1 MVNTKIYDS
10 APQSIRD
17 FIYYEQIVKG
27 RSELTVKNYFNDLR
41 TFFRFY
47 KIRKKG
53 APEDDFSKIDI
64 SDITDDDVK
73 YVDLTLAQEFL
84 VYMKT
89 QKNNEQKARY
99 RKAVSLRQ
107 FYKFL
112 TNNKNMF
119 EVSPVTNLELPSPKP
134 ALPKFLTLEQSL
146 ELLVFVGACRDKSQR
161 YP

>member
-1 MVNTKIYDS
+1 MVNTKIYDG

-53 APEDDFSKIDI
+53 APEGDFSKIDI
-64 SDITDDDVK
+64 SDITDNDIK
-73 YVDLTLAQEFL
+73 SVDLTLAQEFL

-89 QKNNEQKARY
+89 QKKTTPRPCTASSPNNARKKPPL
-99 RKAVSLRQ
+99 RMFGAAV
-107 FYKFL
+107 
-112 TNNKNMF
+112 
-119 EVSPVTNLELPSPKP
+119 
-134 ALPKFLTLEQSL
+134 
-146 ELLVFVGACRDKSQR
+146 LLCVRSCIW
-161 YP
+161 